1 MLGISGDSPFS
12 HAEFHKRDQ
21 LPFPLLS
28 DVHRKVIRQYDVLDE
43 ERNVAYR
50 STVIIDRDSRL
61 RWSQA
66 GDRQMTRS
74 GAEILRVL
82 ELIRTL
88 RSSGHPPAH
97 LSVPHGGVAESLP
110 PPACHAAQQSLLPPD
125 GVAGAGRLGFAPAQR
140 ALQLS

>member
-1 MLGISGDSPFS
+1 VLLGISGDSPFS
-12 HAEFHKRDQ
+12 HAEFHKRHQ

-28 DVHRKVIRQYDVLDE
+28 DVHRKVIRDYGFLDE

-50 STVIIDRDSRL
+50 STVIIDRDGRL

-82 ELIRTL
+82 DLIGKL
-88 RSSGHPPAH
+88 RSSG
-97 LSVPHGGVAESLP
+97 
-110 PPACHAAQQSLLPPD
+110 
-125 GVAGAGRLGFAPAQR
+125 
-140 ALQLS
+140 

>member
-1 MLGISGDSPFS
+1 MLLGISGDSPFS
-12 HAEFHKRDQ
+12 HAEFHKRHQ

-28 DVHRKVIRQYDVLDE
+28 DVHRKVIRDYGLLDE

-50 STVIIDRDSRL
+50 STVIIDRDGRL

-82 ELIRTL
+82 DLIGKL
-88 RSSGHPPAH
+88 RS
-97 LSVPHGGVAESLP
+97 
-110 PPACHAAQQSLLPPD
+110 
-125 GVAGAGRLGFAPAQR
+125 AG
-140 ALQLS
+140 